1 MNKIKHKEKNDRYGK
16 SRLYCPSARGG
27 CKMKTPTSRTAWAAL
42 HSKILFQK
50 PEPKRIERLKEK
62 KKSFV
67 RICGFVFSLW
77 ERKESKNKS
86 WYVTRKVLATC
97 HTGLRRVK
105 GLVRDYIRFTDNG
118 VLNLKLQVCNNRA
131 SKHFSSWSIW
141 WIFFSKDRFCLPSFI
156 QFFHILLQLI

>member
-1 MNKIKHKEKNDRYGK
+1 MTGMVNHVCPVHQQWEAAKWRCQVLGKLELHYIVRFCFKNPNPKE
-16 SRLYCPSARGG
+16 
-27 CKMKTPTSRTAWAAL
+27 
-42 HSKILFQK
+42 
-50 PEPKRIERLKEK
+50 LKEK
-62 KKSFV
+62 KHFDG
-67 RICGFVFSLW
+67 ICGFVFSLW
-77 ERKESKNKS
+77 KRKESKNKS

-105 GLVRDYIRFTDNG
+105 SLLRDYIRFTDNG

-131 SKHFSSWSIW
+131 SEHFSIWSIW

>member
-1 MNKIKHKEKNDRYGK
+1 MNKMKQKAKNDRYGK
-16 SRLYCPSARGG
+16 SCLSCPSAMGG
-27 CKMKTPTSRTAWAAL
+27 CEMKMPSSRKAWATL

-50 PEPKRIERLKEK
+50 PKPKRTERLKEK
-62 KKSFV
+62 NHFDG
-67 RICGFVFSLW
+67 ICGFVFSLW
-77 ERKESKNKS
+77 KRKESKNKS

-105 GLVRDYIRFTDNG
+105 SLLRDYIRFTDNG

-131 SKHFSSWSIW
+131 SEHFSIWSIW